1 MQGAKS
7 FWPAVAVACLAFLS
21 AGCGIGGRYRAVA
34 EWELSQDFAFVT
46 PVALWAEGDILYVAG
61 SQRYV
66 VEFTGKGDIRR
77 QWGYEYLVHPADIAL
92 DRQGNTYV
100 SDRTRRQVFKFRRD
114 GKLLG
119 RLGAPGKGPGFF
131 GSPNSLAVMPDG
143 SLLVLDQRWRTLTRF
158 DVDGRLL
165 DYKEDF
171 DAWSIA
177 TDKKGNMYAITFK
190 RDQVKKFGPEGR
202 LLATWGGKGTQ
213 PGKFGTANDIATDS
227 AGRVYVLETGNRR
240 VQVFTAQGKPVG
252 LFGAAVLPGRD
263 FQPVCVAVDKA
274 GYIYVANA
282 PDGHILKI
290 APPGL

>member
-1 MQGAKS
+1 MQRAKS
-7 FWPAVAVACLAFLS
+7 WWPAVAAASLAFLS
-21 AGCGIGGRYRAVA
+21 GGCGIGGRYRTVA
-34 EWELSQDFAFVT
+34 EWELSQDYAFVI
-46 PVALWAEGDILYVAG
+46 PVALWPEGNILYVAG

-66 VEFTGKGDIRR
+66 VEFTAKGDVKK
-77 QWGYEYLVHPADIAL
+77 QWGYEYLSYPADIAF
-92 DRQGNTYV
+92 DRRGNIYV
-100 SDRTRRQVFKFRRD
+100 SDRSKRQVFKFRRD

-119 RLGAPGKGPGFF
+119 RLGAPGKGPGLF
-131 GSPNSLAVMPDG
+131 GSPTSIAPLPDG
-143 SLLVLDQRWRTLTRF
+143 GLLVLDVRWKMLTRF
-158 DVDGRLL
+158 DADGRLA
-165 DYKEDF
+165 DYKQL
-171 DAWSIA
+171 DAWKIA

-190 RDQVKKFGPEGR
+190 RDQVKKFSPEGR
-202 LLATWGGKGTQ
+202 LLKTWGGKGTQ
-213 PGKFGTANDIATDS
+213 PGKFGTANGIATDS

-240 VQVFTAQGKPVG
+240 VQVFTADGKPVG